1 MRNIMLISFLLF
13 AKFGFLQAQIDQCP
27 AEDYFPKSFDPTIRL
42 TPIPDRDPGDPSA
55 PPSGIENFRTIY
67 WVHGLGGSSDSWSE
81 ASTATDLGGIIP
93 PSTVVNFPARK
104 TASYTPTY
112 TETSLDAAA
121 KKLVDNIDILT
132 PANKNDLTY
141 DFIIAHSQGGIV
153 SRYADYL
160 TETVGF
166 PTKDRRFYGVVTFDS
181 PNGGAQIINSRD
193 AGLISEL
200 ASEACSA
207 VLTGPVANLF
217 SNAPILGF
225 FVDPSGVYN
234 TVSSLCSVAGGSV
247 LPFLLKDLTAG
258 STNGF
263 KVGAPELG
271 AVNSYGNPTI
281 HRAAI
286 EGVEYS
292 AASGETP
299 ANPKQLLWRTMYSFP
314 NSSAGPEFSN
324 NTDQAWVT
332 AMNNLRVDYEVQYN
346 FELNMVNQ
354 LKALGYPKNCFW
366 ACFPPSPSASYVLCL
381 ANCAYNNNLYD
392 VHEANRVALAKAIDW
407 MDDSDDQWKIIIG
420 ALDFV
425 PNTNGYCTCVDEN
438 GVTTITEN
446 VNSKAECSLLGN
458 NGGINE
464 YPYCIWAPYQ
474 DVPVYKASDGIVTQE
489 SQAAWVTPSYRMDQ
503 TNHFQARNSRQTA
516 LALLSVFQ
524 GENGIDQWFITNV
537 R

>member
-27 AEDYFPKSFDPTIRL
+27 AEDYFPKSFDPTIHL
-42 TPIPDRDPGDPSA
+42 TPIPDRGPGDPSA

-67 WVHGLGGSSDSWSE
+67 WVHGLGGSSESWAE
-81 ASTATDLGGIIP
+81 AATATDLGGRIP
-93 PSTVVNFPARK
+93 PSTVINFPARK
-104 TASYTPTY
+104 TASYIPSY
-112 TETSLDAAA
+112 IQTSLDVAASD
-121 KKLVDNIDILT
+121 LVTTMDNLN
-132 PANKNDLTY
+132 PANENDLTY

-166 PTKDRRFYGVVTFDS
+166 PTKERRFYGIVTFDS

-193 AGLISEL
+193 AGLISQL
-200 ASEACSA
+200 ASDACSA

-217 SNAPILGF
+217 SNAPYIGF
-225 FVDPSGVYN
+225 FIDPTGAYN
-234 TVSSLCSVAGGSV
+234 TISSLCSVAGGTV
-247 LPFLLKDLTAG
+247 LPFLLRNLAVGT
-258 STNGF
+258 TNGF
-263 KVGAPELG
+263 SVGAPELG
-271 AVNSYGNPTI
+271 AINNYGNPTI

-292 AASGETP
+292 AASGDVP
-299 ANPKQLLWRTMYSFP
+299 ANPKQLLWRTMYSFQ
-314 NSSAGPEFSN
+314 NSSTGPEFSN

-332 AMNNLRVDYEVQYN
+332 AMNNLRIDYEVQYN
-346 FELNMVNQ
+346 FELSIVNQ
-354 LKALGYPKNCFW
+354 LKALGYPKDCKWCFL
-366 ACFPPSPSASYVLCL
+366 PPTGFSYLCL
-381 ANCAYNNNLYD
+381 YDCILKNNLYD

-438 GVTTITEN
+438 GVTSITEN
-446 VNSKAECSLLGN
+446 VNSQAECSLLGN